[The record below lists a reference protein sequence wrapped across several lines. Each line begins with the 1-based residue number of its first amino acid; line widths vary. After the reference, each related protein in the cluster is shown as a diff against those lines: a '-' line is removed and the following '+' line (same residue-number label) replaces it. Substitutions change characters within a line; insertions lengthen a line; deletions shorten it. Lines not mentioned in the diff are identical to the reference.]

1 MDSSGCSS
9 PVVLASS
16 LCTHLD
22 RDRLIRLAVVGDAL
36 EQVAADPGDDA
47 LLVALRLPHH
57 RVRLAGARL
66 AVGEDADVVACARE
80 ANQSVKRSRV
90 AGWCRLGCAGNAITL
105 DKEVGGNA
113 ITPAVG
119 MR

>member
-1 MDSSGCSS
+1 MDSSRRSS
-9 PVVLASS
+9 PVVFASS

-47 LLVALRLPHH
+47 LLVAVRLPHH

-66 AVGEDADVVACARE
+66 AVGEDADVVACAGGT
-80 ANQSVKRSRV
+80 ANRHTEDVCGAASCDRQCISII
-90 AGWCRLGCAGNAITL
+90 LL
-105 DKEVGGNA
+105 L
-113 ITPAVG
+113 
-119 MR
+119 